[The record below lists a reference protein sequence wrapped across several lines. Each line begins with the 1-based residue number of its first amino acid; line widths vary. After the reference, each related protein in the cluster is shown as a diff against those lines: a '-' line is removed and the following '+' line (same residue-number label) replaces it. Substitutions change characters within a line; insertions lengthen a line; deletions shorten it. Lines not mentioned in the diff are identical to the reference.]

1 MGKDIHSLNYFDKI
15 MQNKQIS
22 KIILIFD
29 IFRSLNQVVERFST
43 TPNARWYSSPEN
55 QKQVYF
61 VMNPVDR

>member
-1 MGKDIHSLNYFDKI
+1 MGGPVCNSY
-15 MQNKQIS
+15 
-22 KIILIFD
+22 
-29 IFRSLNQVVERFST
+29 QVVERFST